1 MVTRYTL
8 RRISHG
14 IEALAMQ
21 VLRKPIRFVWA
32 EPDETTEAATER
44 YLEEHPEARGY
55 ELIVASWLPASA
67 TPADPASTQ
76 S

>member
-1 MVTRYTL
+1 
-8 RRISHG
+8 
-14 IEALAMQ
+14 MQ

-55 ELIVASWLPASA
+55 ELVVASWLRPGSGIS
-67 TPADPASTQ
+67 PIGP
-76 S
+76 